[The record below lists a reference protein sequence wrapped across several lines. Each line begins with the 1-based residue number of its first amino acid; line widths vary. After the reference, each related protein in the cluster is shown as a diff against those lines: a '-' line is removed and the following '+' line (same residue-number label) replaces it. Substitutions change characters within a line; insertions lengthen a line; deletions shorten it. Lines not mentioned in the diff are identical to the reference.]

1 VGHYRGDLEDAV
13 AAGIQPGHLQVDPDQ
28 AVLRAV
34 LLRVGIHAL
43 AGSTGYGHDSGSPRI
58 PHMLQNASNGLGHY
72 AILTAM
78 LAPAF
83 FLTATAALLASAN
96 ARLARVVDRLRSLI
110 VAWDRDAR
118 GRAERDEQIR
128 RHRERAHLVLRAC
141 RLLYAALAGFVGTSL
156 TLAMDAFFGFRIGT
170 LPTAL
175 AVVGVLFL
183 LAASV
188 SLWREVSLAVKNF
201 DGELDQELARK
212 RA

>member
-1 VGHYRGDLEDAV
+1 
-13 AAGIQPGHLQVDPDQ
+13 
-28 AVLRAV
+28 
-34 LLRVGIHAL
+34 
-43 AGSTGYGHDSGSPRI
+43 
-58 PHMLQNASNGLGHY
+58 MLQTTATAMGHY

-96 ARLARVVDRLRSLI
+96 TRLARVVDRLRALI
-110 VAWDRDAR
+110 VAWQQDAPD
-118 GRAERDEQIR
+118 RAERDEQIR

-156 TLAMDAFFGFRIGT
+156 ALAMDAFLGFRLGAV
-170 LPTAL
+170 PTVL

-183 LAASV
+183 LAASF

-201 DGELDQELARK
+201 DLELDQELAR
-212 RA
+212 RRG